1 MPEEDRSPIIRTAT
15 EEEQSLMEYHFA
27 RRVTA
32 IAPSPTIAVSDR
44 ARQLKAAGRDVI
56 DLGGGDPDF
65 ATPQHIVAAAAAA
78 LEAGDTHYV
87 ASAGIPELRA
97 AIVAKLRRENGLDYS
112 ADEIIV
118 TPGGKPAIFAAMMTL
133 IDRGDEVLILD
144 PGWVS
149 YAPEVIIAEGT
160 PVSVPLSADNNF
172 AITEER
178 LRSYITP
185 RTRALIL
192 CTPNNP
198 TGRVATEEELA
209 IVSRLAQEHDFY
221 VFSDEIYEKLVYD
234 GAAHHSI
241 AGLPGMWERT
251 LTLSGFSKAY
261 AMTGWRLGFLAA
273 PRPIV
278 NQILKIHS
286 HSVTCATSFG
296 QRGAIAALE
305 GPQEIIAQMVAAY
318 DRRRHLVADGL
329 NAIPGVRCALPQGA
343 FYAFPDI
350 RGTGLSSAD
359 CAELLIAEGGVA
371 VTPGNAFGPAGEGFI
386 RLSYATSD
394 QELTNA
400 IARMGKV
407 LTHHATARRA

>member
-1 MPEEDRSPIIRTAT
+1 MDY
-15 EEEQSLMEYHFA
+15 QFA

-32 IAPSPTIAVSDR
+32 IAPSPTLAVSDR

-65 ATPQHIVAAAAAA
+65 PTPQHIVAAAADAM
-78 LEAGDTHYV
+78 EAGDTHYV

-97 AIVAKLRRENGLDYS
+97 AIVRKLRRENGLEYS

-133 IDRGDEVLILD
+133 VGPGDEVLILD

-149 YAPEVIIAEGT
+149 YAPEVVIAEGM
-160 PVSVPLSADNNF
+160 PVGVPLSAEDNY

-178 LRSYITP
+178 IRPYITP

-198 TGRVATEEELA
+198 TGRVATEAELA
-209 IVSRLAQEHDFY
+209 VIARLAREHDFY

-234 GAAHHSI
+234 GAVHRSI
-241 AGLPGMWERT
+241 AALPGMWERT
-251 LTLSGFSKAY
+251 LTLNGFSKAY

-278 NQILKIHS
+278 DQILKIHS

-296 QRGAIAALE
+296 QRGAIAALD

-343 FYAFPDI
+343 FYALPDI
-350 RGTGLSSAD
+350 RGTGLTSAE

-371 VTPGNAFGPAGEGFI
+371 VTPGNAFGEAGEGFV
-386 RLSYATSD
+386 RLSFATSD
-394 QELTNA
+394 EELTRA
-400 IARMGKV
+400 VARMGEV
-407 LTHHATARRA
+407 LRKHSKATVA

>member
-1 MPEEDRSPIIRTAT
+1 
-15 EEEQSLMEYHFA
+15 MEYQFA

-65 ATPQHIVAAAAAA
+65 PTPQHIVAAAADAM
-78 LEAGDTHYV
+78 ESGDTHYV

-97 AIVAKLRRENGLDYS
+97 AIVRKLQRENGLTYS

-160 PVSVPLSADNNF
+160 PVGVPLAADDNY

-178 LRSYITP
+178 IRPYITP

-198 TGRVATEEELA
+198 TGRVATEAELA
-209 IVSRLAQEHDFY
+209 TIARLAQEHDFY

-234 GAAHHSI
+234 DAVHRSI
-241 AGLPGMWERT
+241 AALPGMWERT
-251 LTLSGFSKAY
+251 LTLNGFSKAY

-278 NQILKIHS
+278 DQILKIHS

-296 QRGAIAALE
+296 QRGAIAALD
-305 GPQEIIAQMVAAY
+305 GPQEIIKQMVVAY

-343 FYAFPDI
+343 FYALPDI
-350 RGTGLSSAD
+350 RGTGLTSAE
-359 CAELLIAEGGVA
+359 CAEVLIAEGEVA
-371 VTPGNAFGPAGEGFI
+371 VTPGNAFGEAGEGFI
-386 RLSYATSD
+386 RLSFATSD
-394 QELTNA
+394 AELTRA
-400 IARMGKV
+400 VARTGEV
-407 LTHHATARRA
+407 LRKHSKATTA

>member
-1 MPEEDRSPIIRTAT
+1 MDY
-15 EEEQSLMEYHFA
+15 QFA

-32 IAPSPTIAVSDR
+32 IAPSPTLAVSDR

-65 ATPQHIVAAAAAA
+65 PTPQHIVAAAADAM
-78 LEAGDTHYV
+78 EAGDTHYV

-97 AIVAKLRRENGLDYS
+97 AIVRKLRRENGLEYS

-133 IDRGDEVLILD
+133 VGPGDEVLILD

-149 YAPEVIIAEGT
+149 YAPEVVIAEGM
-160 PVSVPLSADNNF
+160 PVGVPLSAEDNY

-178 LRSYITP
+178 IRPYITP

-198 TGRVATEEELA
+198 TGRVATEAELA
-209 IVSRLAQEHDFY
+209 VIARLAREHDFY

-234 GAAHHSI
+234 GAVHRSI
-241 AGLPGMWERT
+241 AALPGMWERT
-251 LTLSGFSKAY
+251 LTLNGFSKAY

-278 NQILKIHS
+278 DQILKIHS

-296 QRGAIAALE
+296 QRGAIAAID

-343 FYAFPDI
+343 FYALPDI
-350 RGTGLSSAD
+350 RGTGLTSAE

-371 VTPGNAFGPAGEGFI
+371 VTPGNAFGEAGEGFV
-386 RLSYATSD
+386 RLSFATSD
-394 QELTNA
+394 EELTRA
-400 IARMGKV
+400 VARMGEV
-407 LTHHATARRA
+407 LRKHSKATVA

>member
-1 MPEEDRSPIIRTAT
+1 
-15 EEEQSLMEYHFA
+15 MEYQFA

-44 ARQLKAAGRDVI
+44 ARQMKAAGRDVI

-65 ATPQHIVAAAAAA
+65 ATPQHIVAAAADAM
-78 LEAGDTHYV
+78 EAGDTHYV
-87 ASAGIPELRA
+87 ASAGISELRA
-97 AIVAKLRRENGLDYS
+97 AIVRKLQRENGLTYS
-112 ADEIIV
+112 TDEIIV

-149 YAPEVIIAEGT
+149 YAPEVVIAEGT
-160 PVSVPLSADNNF
+160 PISVPLAADDNY
-172 AITEER
+172 AITAAR
-178 LRSYITP
+178 IRPYITP

-198 TGRVATEEELA
+198 TGRVATEAELA
-209 IVSRLAQEHDFY
+209 TIAQLAQEHDFY

-234 GAAHHSI
+234 GAVHRSI
-241 AGLPGMWERT
+241 AALPGMWERT
-251 LTLSGFSKAY
+251 LTLNGFSKAY

-278 NQILKIHS
+278 DQILKIHS

-296 QRGAIAALE
+296 QRGAIAALD
-305 GPQEIIAQMVAAY
+305 GPQEIINQMVVAY
-318 DRRRHLVADGL
+318 DRRRHLVADRL

-343 FYAFPDI
+343 FYAMPDI
-350 RGTGLSSAD
+350 RGTGLTSAE
-359 CAELLIAEGGVA
+359 CAELLIAEGEVA
-371 VTPGNAFGPAGEGFI
+371 VTPGNAFGAAGEGFV
-386 RLSYATSD
+386 RLSFATSD
-394 QELTNA
+394 DELTRA
-400 IARMGKV
+400 VARMSEV
-407 LTHHATARRA
+407 LQKHSKATTA